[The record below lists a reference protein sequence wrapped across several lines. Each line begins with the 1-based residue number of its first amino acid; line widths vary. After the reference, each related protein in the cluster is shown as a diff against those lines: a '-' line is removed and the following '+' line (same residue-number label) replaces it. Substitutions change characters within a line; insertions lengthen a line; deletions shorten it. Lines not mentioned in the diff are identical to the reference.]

1 MDASQAKFF
10 ENDFNPD
17 EQNLE
22 AMFRTKQQINETL
35 TKCYLLTGLAKIKGI
50 NQYIADITENE
61 CKFLIFGHHME
72 VLDGIETQLIA
83 LKLRYIRIDG
93 SVSMNK
99 RHDLVQQFQEVPQI
113 RIALLSISATGIG
126 LTLTAA
132 STILFTEMHWTPA
145 MMLQAEDRAHRIGQ
159 INSVN
164 CHYLY
169 GSGTLDDRLYLKLD
183 QKLGIVSEMIDGLRK
198 DLEVEKDLKKGD
210 MGAVSME
217 MKFEKNTQKRSS
229 SAFYGKSDDNDEKNS
244 KDKEKITN
252 FFQIVGKKS
261 SDFGSLNKKNENKE
275 FDKNSI
281 GKEFNTVSSIQK
293 ENYSA
298 CSELPDLELLDKL
311 VEEFN
316 TSQKKKEINSF
327 VEEDNK
333 EMKKNEIKT
342 NENKTNENK
351 TKEIKTNENKTNE
364 KNGNQ
369 NKTNEKNLTEN
380 KTNEKKE
387 KNLTIEKFREVF
399 KKEFKNNLIEGA
411 EFVIDSEENS
421 RKIGENSNHSIILLD
436 NDWKNQKKQFENQDN
451 LDKGE
456 KSENFKRKRN
466 ENLSLQ
472 KIYKNE
478 KPSQNLQK
486 FKE

>member
-10 ENDFNPD
+10 ENDYNPD
-17 EQNLE
+17 DQNFD

-35 TKCYLLTGLAKIKGI
+35 NKCYLLTGLAKIKGI

-72 VLDGIETQLIA
+72 VLDGIESQLIA
-83 LKLRYIRIDG
+83 LKLKYIRIDG

-217 MKFEKNTQKRSS
+217 MKFEKKTQKRSS
-229 SAFYGKSDDNDEKNS
+229 SAFYGKSDYTEEKDS

-261 SDFGSLNKKNENKE
+261 SDFGSINKKNENKGYE
-275 FDKNSI
+275 NKNSV
-281 GKEFNTVSSIQK
+281 GKEFNTISSIQK
-293 ENYSA
+293 ENYSVS
-298 CSELPDLELLDKL
+298 SELQDLELLDKL

-316 TSQKKKEINSF
+316 TSQKKKEINGF
-327 VEEDNK
+327 VEEDIK
-333 EMKKNEIKT
+333 EIKT
-342 NENKTNENK
+342 NEKNVNE
-351 TKEIKTNENKTNE
+351 ENKTNE
-364 KNGNQ
+364 KNVKEKF
-369 NKTNEKNLTEN
+369 KTNEKNVKEI
-380 KTNEKKE
+380 KTNEKTNQEKKE
-387 KNLTIEKFREVF
+387 KNLTIEKFRAVF

-411 EFVIDSEENS
+411 EFVIESQENS
-421 RKIGENSNHSIILLD
+421 RKLGENSNQSVILLD
-436 NDWKNQKKQFENQDN
+436 FDRKNEKKPFETLEN
-451 LDKGE
+451 LGEEE
-456 KSENFKRKRN
+456 KSENFKRKRK
-466 ENLSLQ
+466 ENQSLQ
-472 KIYKNE
+472 NIYKNE
-478 KPSQNLQK
+478 KLSQNLQK